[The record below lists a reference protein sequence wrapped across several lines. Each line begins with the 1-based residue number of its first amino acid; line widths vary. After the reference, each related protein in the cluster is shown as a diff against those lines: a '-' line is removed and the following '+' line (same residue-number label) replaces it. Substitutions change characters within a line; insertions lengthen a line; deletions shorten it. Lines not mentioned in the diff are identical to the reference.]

1 MEKIKKLFGGIN
13 LTWKKLII
21 FPIATA
27 VRLLIDLSNPY
38 FIDENGELKDC
49 KASRGYEICASILN
63 FANTMGAELV
73 EIIYY
78 PDCYSLELSFNSY
91 SSFKLFGD
99 SLQYQVKGNVMST
112 C

>member
-38 FIDENGELKDC
+38 FIDENGELKIGIPVAVLTNQEYNELING
-49 KASRGYEICASILN
+49 KKSIKIWQN
-63 FANTMGAELV
+63 F
-73 EIIYY
+73 
-78 PDCYSLELSFNSY
+78 
-91 SSFKLFGD
+91 
-99 SLQYQVKGNVMST
+99 
-112 C
+112 